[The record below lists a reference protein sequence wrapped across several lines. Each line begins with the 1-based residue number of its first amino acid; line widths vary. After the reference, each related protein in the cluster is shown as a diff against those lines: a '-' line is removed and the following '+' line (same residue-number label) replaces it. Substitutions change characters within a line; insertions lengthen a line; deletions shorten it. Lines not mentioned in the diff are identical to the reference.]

1 MLSSSW
7 LQYSTPVSPPSTVTD
22 GRHIAT
28 VCSECLWKNDG
39 VHGKGKNEGRWVSNK
54 THGTHGSI
62 KCQLLGPEFPQEC
75 PQNLDIK
82 EMSAEILEVV
92 GCRDNS
98 VSEVL
103 AVQV

>member
-1 MLSSSW
+1 MESMEKE
-7 LQYSTPVSPPSTVTD
+7 
-22 GRHIAT
+22 RM
-28 VCSECLWKNDG
+28 K
-39 VHGKGKNEGRWVSNK
+39 GRWVSNK
-54 THGTHGSI
+54 AHGTHGSI

-82 EMSAEILEVV
+82 EMSTGILEVV

-103 AVQV
+103 ACKYEDLSPTTRACVLFC

>member
-1 MLSSSW
+1 MES
-7 LQYSTPVSPPSTVTD
+7 VEKE
-22 GRHIAT
+22 RM
-28 VCSECLWKNDG
+28 K
-39 VHGKGKNEGRWVSNK
+39 GRWVSNE